1 MSSKSNQ
8 KPRGAL
14 LSLPTFKDSDF
25 NLLLDRQR
33 IHIKWL
39 LENGFTKDVGTL
51 AIAGGMGEGYFLE
64 DEEWKSLVDTLASEA
79 DSSVPTCVGVY
90 EMSARAAAK
99 KAQYAAGV
107 GIDFIQLTPPH
118 YLLPNE
124 DEIFAHYKYV
134 NDSAEIGIIAYNTPW
149 AMPNPGYEFSR
160 SLFERFSD
168 LENIVG
174 IKWSGFNVKHVL
186 QMIRLFKER
195 FNFLDNNRI
204 FSHGARM
211 GSVGFTEF
219 YGNVAPRLT
228 IKLWD
233 LYKNKLYNELDQFEL
248 ELEFDPEMKLMDSTK
263 SPSRFMGE
271 GTASNMILSAMGMDI
286 GPPFPAQLRIEGETL
301 NSYREF
307 VQKSGLLK
315 WVDWD
320 QNIFN

>member
-186 QMIRLFKER
+186 QMIRLF
-195 FNFLDNNRI
+195 
-204 FSHGARM
+204 
-211 GSVGFTEF
+211 
-219 YGNVAPRLT
+219 
-228 IKLWD
+228 
-233 LYKNKLYNELDQFEL
+233 
-248 ELEFDPEMKLMDSTK
+248 
-263 SPSRFMGE
+263 
-271 GTASNMILSAMGMDI
+271 
-286 GPPFPAQLRIEGETL
+286 
-301 NSYREF
+301 
-307 VQKSGLLK
+307 
-315 WVDWD
+315 
-320 QNIFN
+320 

>member
-1 MSSKSNQ
+1 
-8 KPRGAL
+8 
-14 LSLPTFKDSDF
+14 
-25 NLLLDRQR
+25 
-33 IHIKWL
+33 
-39 LENGFTKDVGTL
+39 
-51 AIAGGMGEGYFLE
+51 
-64 DEEWKSLVDTLASEA
+64 
-79 DSSVPTCVGVY
+79 
-90 EMSARAAAK
+90 
-99 KAQYAAGV
+99 
-107 GIDFIQLTPPH
+107 
-118 YLLPNE
+118 
-124 DEIFAHYKYV
+124 
-134 NDSAEIGIIAYNTPW
+134 
-149 AMPNPGYEFSR
+149 
-160 SLFERFSD
+160 
-168 LENIVG
+168 
-174 IKWSGFNVKHVL
+174 
-186 QMIRLFKER
+186 
-195 FNFLDNNRI
+195 
-204 FSHGARM
+204 M

-248 ELEFDPEMKLMDSTK
+248 ELEFDPEIKLMDSTK